1 MRDFPGGSMV
11 KNPPAN
17 VGDAGSIPGQGRSP
31 GKTNGNPF
39 QYSCWEIPW
48 TEEPGGLLFTGSQKN
63 QTQLSVSMY
72 MSCIFTKHS
81 LGICQ
86 KLVGSRFLISLCLAD
101 VPAWFQTAVKICSY
115 PEINLDADLCIFVST
130 KRV

>member
-1 MRDFPGGSMV
+1 MHVQSL
-11 KNPPAN
+11 
-17 VGDAGSIPGQGRSP
+17 GQEDPLEKQMATCS
-31 GKTNGNPF
+31 NIF
-39 QYSCWEIPW
+39 AWEIPW